1 MTRVRGSEGMWKE
14 VEKTSETSD
23 SEETSF
29 KDLVTYWEG
38 PDDLAGDLVDLVWC
52 HCERLAERLPVCYR
66 QFFPLLYQSL

>member
-14 VEKTSETSD
+14 VEKTSEASD

-38 PDDLAGDLVDLVWC
+38 PDDLADDLVDLV
-52 HCERLAERLPVCYR
+52 
-66 QFFPLLYQSL
+66 